1 MRVKIAFQENI
12 IFLRKNYFC
21 IGFCIKKE
29 GRAHV
34 DFLVA
39 PLFRGKKRWEYRGN
53 AVLFLQV
60 EIMDECV
67 FWGKNRPISPYKS
80 M

>member
-12 IFLRKNYFC
+12 IFLRKNNFC

-39 PLFRGKKRWEYRGN
+39 PLFRGKKHWEIQGKS
-53 AVLFLQV
+53 AVILQV

-67 FWGKNRPISPYKS
+67 F
-80 M
+80 

>member
-12 IFLRKNYFC
+12 VFLRKNYFC

-39 PLFRGKKRWEYRGN
+39 PLFRGEKRWEYRGN
-53 AVLFLQV
+53 VVLFL
-60 EIMDECV
+60 
-67 FWGKNRPISPYKS
+67 
-80 M
+80 

>member
-12 IFLRKNYFC
+12 IFLRENIFLYRFLYQ
-21 IGFCIKKE
+21 KE

-34 DFLVA
+34 DFLVD
-39 PLFRGKKRWEYRGN
+39 PLFREKKRWEYRRN
-53 AVLFLQV
+53 AMLFLQV

-67 FWGKNRPISPYKS
+67 F
-80 M
+80 

>member
-12 IFLRKNYFC
+12 IFLRKYNFC
-21 IGFCIKKE
+21 IGFCINKE
-29 GRAHV
+29 GRAYV

-53 AVLFLQV
+53 AVLFL
-60 EIMDECV
+60 
-67 FWGKNRPISPYKS
+67 
-80 M
+80 

>member
-12 IFLRKNYFC
+12 IFLRNNNFC

-29 GRAHV
+29 GRAYV

-39 PLFRGKKRWEYRGN
+39 PLFSVKKRWKYRGN

-60 EIMDECV
+60 EIMENCV
-67 FWGKNRPISPYKS
+67 F
-80 M
+80 

>member
-12 IFLRKNYFC
+12 IFPRKNNFC
-21 IGFCIKKE
+21 IGFCINKE

-53 AVLFLQV
+53 VVLFL
-60 EIMDECV
+60 
-67 FWGKNRPISPYKS
+67 
-80 M
+80 

>member
-12 IFLRKNYFC
+12 IFLRKYNFC
-21 IGFCIKKE
+21 IGFCINKE
-29 GRAHV
+29 GRAYV
-34 DFLVA
+34 VFLVA
-39 PLFRGKKRWEYRGN
+39 PHFRWKKRWEYREN
-53 AVLFLQV
+53 ALLFLQV

-67 FWGKNRPISPYKS
+67 FWGKNCPISPYKS

>member
-12 IFLRKNYFC
+12 IFLRKSNFC
-21 IGFCIKKE
+21 IVFCIKKE
-29 GRAHV
+29 GRAYV

-39 PLFRGKKRWEYRGN
+39 PLFGGKKCWEYREN
-53 AVLFLQV
+53 ALLFLQV

-67 FWGKNRPISPYKS
+67 F
-80 M
+80 

>member
-12 IFLRKNYFC
+12 IFLRKNIFC
-21 IGFCIKKE
+21 IDFCIKKE
-29 GRAHV
+29 GGAHV

-39 PLFRGKKRWEYRGN
+39 PLFGGKKCWEYREN
-53 AVLFLQV
+53 ALLFLQV

>member
-12 IFLRKNYFC
+12 IFLRKNNFC

-29 GRAHV
+29 GRAYV

-39 PLFRGKKRWEYRGN
+39 PLFRGKNVGNTGKMRCYFYR
-53 AVLFLQV
+53 L
-60 EIMDECV
+60 
-67 FWGKNRPISPYKS
+67 R
-80 M
+80 

>member
-12 IFLRKNYFC
+12 ILLRKNNFC
-21 IGFCIKKE
+21 IGFCIRKE
-29 GRAHV
+29 SRAYV
-34 DFLVA
+34 DSLVA
-39 PLFRGKKRWEYRGN
+39 PLFRGKTCWEYRGN
-53 AVLFLQV
+53 ALLFLQV
-60 EIMDECV
+60 EIMDECA